1 MAVPGAPQNL
11 TALPNETTATLTWNR
26 LTGSN
31 PAITGWDFRIKKSTE
46 TAWGA
51 WKSMT
56 GSPAATLESWNK
68 NKGSLLLIGAESK
81 NILDLV
87 TDTSIIKSLTKD
99 SNNILT
105 VAGLADDLGK
115 LAAIRG
121 VLVSIGGREAA
132 ISAVADVS
140 QAVVSIASKQNA
152 IEAVADDST
161 NILAAQYGTFGVLY
175 DTSMINSGPTTPDG
189 DGEYGFYTFTNAI
202 TSAGKISIGATP
214 QRTSTGIKASKI
226 LVLSYKNQDGID
238 VTPFIKSISFDDVL
252 TFRLSKAHYYVFRVD
267 DVRTRNSV
275 KAFLIELIDS
285 KESGVGISWLLASQ
299 QITIEVNKQG
309 GYAAISN
316 VVKESKTIVSIAG
329 QSVDITGLIQIK
341 SDLTAI
347 AGSKGDIDEIIAQWT
362 VKTQVNSLVGGIGL
376 YNDGSNVQFGIR
388 ADRFW
393 VMPSSGT
400 STQKLANKAIPFKI
414 TSGKVYIDE
423 AYIKNLQAS
432 TITSGTFSSARIPGL
447 SASKITS
454 GSFPTGRIPSLSA
467 NKITSGSFTTGRI
480 PGLTASKITS
490 GTLSDSRIPGLAASK
505 ITSGSFSTGRI
516 PQLDILDKAIG
527 NKIESVGGNR
537 WSYYWEDKGIPPSWS
552 RWTQYSK
559 DALVSRPPSGDA
571 WNRLYIAKRS
581 TSNDYPESSPNDWG
595 QILRWTKGE
604 GYASAN
610 YYRYFGYQ
618 DGTTNR
624 VYRSKRRH
632 TADDFSKPAQPQQ
645 GFFLDKDGTS
655 YIRAAEFDEINL
667 NTANITGKL
676 NVNFLTGSIGSGLT
690 LDFDSVKITGT
701 LAADKI
707 SSNVWN
713 VELLGTYNVQVG
725 WDDNINTKEFTL
737 SDDYVDYDT
746 LFIAGAAQSGGKTCS
761 AIKTRFIGS
770 SFSSTSTITMAAG
783 DTSGYVSI
791 MKIWD
796 SDTTANSYKK
806 LKIAGESKDK
816 HQGYIY
822 SIYGLK
828 DPGGNKGW
836 IWSRND
842 DFDLASANSTAGGI
856 AYYNSKFWV
865 TDSSDRKVYVYTTS
879 GTRSTSD
886 EFNLASANSNAWGI
900 TYYNNKF
907 WVIDSGNDKVYVYTT
922 SGTRSTSDEFN
933 LASANSNAR
942 WITYYNNKFWVIDS
956 GNDKVY
962 VYTTSGTRSTSDEFN
977 LASANS
983 NPRGI
988 TYYNNKFWVIDFRD
1002 NKVYVYTTSGTRSTS
1017 DEFNLAS
1024 ANSNHWGIE
1033 YYNNKF
1039 WVVDQTDDK
1048 VYAYKFVA

>member
-1 MAVPGAPQNL
+1 M

-121 VLVSIGGREAA
+121 ALVSIGGREAA

-161 NILAAQYGTFGVLY
+161 NIIAAQYGTFGVLY
-175 DTSMINSGPTTPDG
+175 DTSVINSGPTTPDG

-316 VVKESKTIVSIAG
+316 VVKESKIIVSIAG

-362 VKTQVNSLVGGIGL
+362 VKTQVNNLVGGIGL

-400 STQKLANKAIPFKI
+400 STQKLANKAVPFKI

-432 TITSGTFSSARIPGL
+432 TITSGTFSSARIPSL

-467 NKITSGSFTTGRI
+467 NKITSGSFSTGRI
-480 PGLTASKITS
+480 PGLASSKITS

-516 PQLDILDKAIG
+516 PQLDILDKAID

-604 GYASAN
+604 GYSSAN

-713 VELLGTYNVQVG
+713 VELLGTYSVQVNWG
-725 WDDNINTKEFTL
+725 FNKGIKFPLT
-737 SDDYVDYDT
+737 DDYINYDT

-761 AIKTRFIGS
+761 AIKTKFIGS

-783 DTSGYVSI
+783 DTKNYVSI

-796 SDTTANSYKK
+796 SDTTANSYKE
-806 LKIAGESKDK
+806 LSISGESDDGHK
-816 HQGYIY
+816 GYIY

-836 IWSRND
+836 IRSKND
-842 DFDLASANSTAGGI
+842 DFDLAAANSKSLTIAYYNNKFWIINEFSNKIYAYTTSGTHSPSDDFDLAAANSHPRGI
-856 AYYNSKFWV
+856 AYYNNKFWIV
-865 TDSSDRKVYVYTTS
+865 DYNDYKVYAYTTSGNRSPSDDFDLAAANTNPYAIKYYNNKFWIVDNTDNKIYAYTTSGTHSPSDDFDLAAANTNTIGIGYYNNKFWIVDYTDKKVYVYTTS
-879 GTRSTSD
+879 GTYSAAD
-886 EFNLASANSNAWGI
+886 DFDLAIVNS
-900 TYYNNKF
+900 
-907 WVIDSGNDKVYVYTT
+907 S
-922 SGTRSTSDEFN
+922 
-933 LASANSNAR
+933 
-942 WITYYNNKFWVIDS
+942 
-956 GNDKVY
+956 
-962 VYTTSGTRSTSDEFN
+962 
-977 LASANS
+977 
-983 NPRGI
+983 P
-988 TYYNNKFWVIDFRD
+988 
-1002 NKVYVYTTSGTRSTS
+1002 
-1017 DEFNLAS
+1017 
-1024 ANSNHWGIE
+1024 HGIE

-1039 WVVDQTDDK
+1039 WVVNGSNDK
-1048 VYAYKFVA
+1048 IYAYKFVA